1 LTDSGFFISRKW
13 SHRPFAGIA
22 LMLLG
27 IALYACSDAC
37 IKYLIGCYSVHQTTF
52 LRALSRLIPL
62 LCLLFFQKNIGHV
75 FRTNQK
81 LRHAIRLAINLGYTY
96 TFMLSFS
103 LTSLTN
109 VYTIS
114 YTSSFFII
122 LLGALFLKE
131 KVSKEKWIA
140 VAIGMVGICIALQPG
155 LDLFQKGGWI
165 VLIGTSLGALNKVY
179 MRRLAK
185 TEHTLAITIY
195 PNLLMLFVSAPFL
208 FSRWIPLPWQDIGLF
223 ALVGALTAAGQYSVA
238 QALRYAKASSL
249 APIDYS
255 SFVWVIL
262 LDFSF
267 FSLIPHLYTLIG
279 TSIIIASNVYLVHIT
294 SKEEKKQKKI
304 VEDSNKLSAP

>member
-1 LTDSGFFISRKW
+1 MQKGLFFSRKW
-13 SHRPFAGIA
+13 AHRPFAGIG
-22 LMLLG
+22 LMFLG

-37 IKYLIGCYSVHQTTF
+37 IKYLIGSYSLPQTTF
-52 LRALSRLIPL
+52 LRALSRLLPL
-62 LCLLFFQKNIGHV
+62 LCVLFFQKNIGDI
-75 FRTNQK
+75 FKTNQK
-81 LRHAIRLAINLGYTY
+81 MRHAIRLAINLSYTY

-140 VAIGMVGICIALQPG
+140 VGIGMIGICIALQPG

-195 PNLLMLFVSAPFL
+195 PNILMLLVSAPFL
-208 FSRWIPLPWQDIGLF
+208 FSRWIPLPWQDIALF
-223 ALVGALTAAGQYSVA
+223 GVVGVLTAAGQYAVA

-255 SFVWVIL
+255 SFIWVIL
-262 LDFSF
+262 LDFTCF
-267 FSLIPHLYTLIG
+267 DLIPHIYTIIG
-279 TSIIIASNVYLVHIT
+279 TLVIIASNLYLVHVT
-294 SKEEKKQKKI
+294 RKEEKKQKGSF
-304 VEDSNKLSAP
+304 DSIKELSSP